1 MGQDYKVLWDEDDG
15 EYLTVEFVRD
25 NGERVVGGYKR
36 IGWSQ
41 PPQAAFEDLPQR
53 MSRGVSTS
61 YRRRKKEAL

>member
-1 MGQDYKVLWDEDDG
+1 MGQDYKVLRDEDDG
-15 EYLTVEFVRD
+15 EYLRAEFVRD
-25 NGERVVGGYKR
+25 NGERVVGIYKR

-41 PPQAAFEDLPQR
+41 PPQAAFEDLQQR